1 MSNYGDE
8 YSGSA
13 SLATATTYS
22 DNSVYSQLG
31 TSLSGGIGSIADTA
45 QKMGIQTNL
54 ATTTG
59 VTYSVN
65 GSPFEPYN
73 PALILGGL
81 ENGVTP
87 LEMAHAYETLA
98 HDGQLVSGTMADSP
112 GSPVGIQRG
121 RRLEQQPG
129 RDQPGRSRPGPG

>member
-1 MSNYGDE
+1 
-8 YSGSA
+8 
-13 SLATATTYS
+13 
-22 DNSVYSQLG
+22 
-31 TSLSGGIGSIADTA
+31 
-45 QKMGIQTNL
+45 MGIQTNL

-112 GSPVGIQRG
+112 GSPVGIQRVDDSNDNPVETNQGDPGQDRVETKQVISPDRRRHGAHHAPQRGHG
-121 RRLEQQPG
+121 RNRYQREH
-129 RDQPGRSRPGPG
+129 R